1 MMMVNCNFSRN
12 QLLLFDE
19 GKLKGDGLKFEVSFY
34 IIKSHIYILNSNINR
49 FEKLFYV
56 MTS

>member
-34 IIKSHIYILNSNINR
+34 IIKSHIYILNSNMNYDLKN
-49 FEKLFYV
+49 FF
-56 MTS
+56 M